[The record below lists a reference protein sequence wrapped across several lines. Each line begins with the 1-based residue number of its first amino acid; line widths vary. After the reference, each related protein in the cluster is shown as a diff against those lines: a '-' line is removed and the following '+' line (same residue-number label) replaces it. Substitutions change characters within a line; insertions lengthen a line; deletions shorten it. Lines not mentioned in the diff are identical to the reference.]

1 MEIPQHSTNDSF
13 SYSWLMN
20 VVKSPLDSAQEDGS
34 SFIEVDPKVFS
45 RRWKTDSLDFDFH
58 LPTPQSSALVHA
70 DQIISDGLLLPLHLV
85 HPPTA
90 AAISESPVDPVLL
103 RSLSVDSSKTLL
115 SRSNRFRS
123 CYDCAAP
130 RRPMSSTSSP
140 LCGPLQSL
148 PASSS
153 SGSSKSEF
161 STSTKRNL
169 PLFGASAGSSKRFLG
184 KYLPFLLPFC
194 RKVKGLVSIRKTRR
208 SRLSSAASCMES
220 IGSSSRHSDAFS
232 CCESYRGKTTVD
244 AGTETA
250 IHDAVLHCKNSFNMS
265 R

>member
-208 SRLSSAASCMES
+208 SRS

-232 CCESYRGKTTVD
+232 SCESYRGKTTVD